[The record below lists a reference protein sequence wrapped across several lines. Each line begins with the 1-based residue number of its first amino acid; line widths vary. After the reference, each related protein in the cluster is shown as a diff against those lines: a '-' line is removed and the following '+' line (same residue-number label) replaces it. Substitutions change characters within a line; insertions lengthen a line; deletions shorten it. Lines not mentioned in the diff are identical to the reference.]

1 MMRSS
6 FVRVL
11 VGCALLTESFAV
23 AFARDDDKTYR
34 CMTKDAVSIRE
45 DGSLNRE
52 IGKAALETF
61 DKMVINVSSGEVTY
75 PSAGKRE
82 QWVVE
87 RASQANAIEYVL
99 YPTAA
104 SRRGETV
111 ANAVTHF
118 IRLREVDQ
126 QQLRFMLVTLSY
138 IVTGTCSRL

>member
-1 MMRSS
+1 MMCSS
-6 FVRVL
+6 FVRILFV
-11 VGCALLTESFAV
+11 CTLLTGSFAV

-34 CMTKDAVSIRE
+34 CATKDAVSIRP
-45 DGSLNRE
+45 DGTLSKE
-52 IGKAALETF
+52 IGNIALETF
-61 DKMVINVSSGEVTY
+61 DKTVINVSNGKVTY
-75 PSAGKRE
+75 PSDGRRE

-104 SRRGETV
+104 TRRRETV

-126 QQLRFMLVTLSY
+126 QQLRFMLITLSY
-138 IVTGTCSRL
+138 IVTGTCSRI